1 MSAKTSSSA
10 KATEDKKQHTKKNK
24 AWVVAVD
31 MGYGHQRAAYPLRFL
46 DHQEVINAN
55 NYTGIPNKDRKIWQ
69 KSRSA
74 YEAFTRFKRVPFI
87 GEIVWNIFD
96 KFQSIDPFY
105 PRRNLT
111 RPSLQLKQ
119 TYRLIKRK
127 QWGKHLIE
135 KLGQDPHP
143 LITTFFIPA
152 FMAEV
157 WEYPGPIYCVV
168 TDADISRAWA
178 PMDTRGSR
186 IKYLAPTQRAV
197 ERLRLYGVPKE
208 NITLTGFPLPF
219 ENIGE
224 DEKIIK
230 EDLWRRISVLDPKQ
244 TFHKNYHGTI
254 EQFLGKKPSYA
265 REYKSLGRLAD
276 KQSDSASWDKERDD
290 NRVWVMFAIGGAGAQ
305 RNLACQI
312 LKSLAVH
319 IKTGR
324 IGMIL
329 VAGIH
334 NDVKKF
340 FEKQIKAESLTDFT
354 GKGIEVVAA
363 DTKEEYFHLF
373 NKELRHTDIL
383 WTKPSELSF
392 YAALGIP
399 IIIAP
404 PIGSQEKFN
413 KYWLGVIGAGLVQEN
428 PAFTHEW
435 LIDYLDNGW
444 LAEAALQGYLEAPRD
459 GVENIK
465 KVVFG

>member
-1 MSAKTSSSA
+1 MQIKT
-10 KATEDKKQHTKKNK
+10 KNK
-24 AWVVAVD
+24 AWIVAVD
-31 MGYGHQRAAYPLRFL
+31 MGYGHQRAAYPLRGL

-55 NYTGIPNKDRKIWQ
+55 NYKGIPQKDRKIWQ

-74 YEAFTRFKRVPFI
+74 YEWFTRFKRVPWI

-119 TYRLIKRK
+119 TYRIIKKK

-135 KLGQDPHP
+135 KLGKEPRP
-143 LITTFFIPA
+143 FITTFFIPA

-157 WEYPGPIYCVV
+157 WEYPGKIYCVV

-186 IKYLAPTQRAV
+186 IHYLAPTSRAQ

-208 NITLTGFPLPF
+208 NITCTGFPLPQ

-224 DEKIIK
+224 NEKILK
-230 EDLWRRISVLDPKQ
+230 HDLWRRLTVLDPTG
-244 TFHKNYHGTI
+244 TFHKNYRNTLEKFLDKAPARDLTKHG
-254 EQFLGKKPSYA
+254 K
-265 REYKSLGRLAD
+265 
-276 KQSDSASWDKERDD
+276 
-290 NRVWVMFAIGGAGAQ
+290 RVWVMFAIGGAGAQ
-305 RNLACQI
+305 RQLACQI
-312 LKSLAVH
+312 LESLAVH
-319 IKTGR
+319 IKTGK
-324 IGMIL
+324 IGLIL

-334 NDVKKF
+334 NDVLQF
-340 FEKQIKAESLTDFT
+340 FNERIAKARLQDYVGHGIKIISSD
-354 GKGIEVVAA
+354 K
-363 DTKEEYFHLF
+363 KEEYFHQF
-373 NKELRHTDIL
+373 NEALNNTDIL

-392 YAALGIP
+392 YSALGIP
-399 IIIAP
+399 ILIAP

-413 KYWLGVIGAGLVQEN
+413 KYWLEVIGAGRAQEN
-428 PAFTHEW
+428 PKYTHEW
-435 LIDYLDNGW
+435 LMDYLDYGW
-444 LAEAALQGYLEAPRD
+444 LAEAALQGYLEAPRH

-465 KVVFG
+465 KVVFS